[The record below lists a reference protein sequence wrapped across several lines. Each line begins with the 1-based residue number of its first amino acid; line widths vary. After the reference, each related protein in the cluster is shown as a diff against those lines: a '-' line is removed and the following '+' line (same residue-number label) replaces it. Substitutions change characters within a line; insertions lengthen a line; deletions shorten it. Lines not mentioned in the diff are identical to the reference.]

1 MSQPLILW
9 ILASVI
15 VGLICAVT
23 LGNLWRHR
31 RPDKK
36 PYTWGCFYGGHLLCY
51 WALCFV
57 YPVEPE
63 KEGIYIYYWGMTAC
77 GFGVL
82 LRREAAWLLSTFGT
96 INPILWIINFAYFDE
111 RKAEMTAERQARE
124 EAEKRYQASRK
135 AMNSQPTP
143 LPEPEALPKQQLAPK
158 NQDSPLIAI
167 WRWITQP
174 IRFVGLVLLIVGS
187 AWLIRDT
194 LTTRY
199 EYRSISGNMLRI
211 DTWTGRE
218 WYRSGTGWRLMTPP

>member
-15 VGLICAVT
+15 VGLICAIT
-23 LGNLWRHR
+23 LGNFWRQR

-51 WALCFV
+51 WSLCFV

-77 GFGVL
+77 GLGVL
-82 LRREAAWLLSTFGT
+82 LRREAAWLLSTFST

-124 EAEKRYQASRK
+124 DAEKSAHAQRK
-135 AMNSQPTP
+135 AKGAPKVTAKHAT
-143 LPEPEALPKQQLAPK
+143 LCALLAAALPLATHW
-158 NQDSPLIAI
+158 SPWQSLSVPAFLGTWFGTSLSLWGLSGIAI
-167 WRWITQP
+167 
-174 IRFVGLVLLIVGS
+174 
-187 AWLIRDT
+187 
-194 LTTRY
+194 
-199 EYRSISGNMLRI
+199 MLSR
-211 DTWTGRE
+211 RE
-218 WYRSGTGWRLMTPP
+218 TAAKNWAACMVILAAINW